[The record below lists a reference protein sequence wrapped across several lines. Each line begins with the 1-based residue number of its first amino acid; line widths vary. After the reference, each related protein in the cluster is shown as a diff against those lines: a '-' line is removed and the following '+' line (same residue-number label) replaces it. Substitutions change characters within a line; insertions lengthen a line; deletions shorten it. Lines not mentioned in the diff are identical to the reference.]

1 MAVVFNAV
9 IKIDEDAKWFIE
21 LTDTTDNRVEVCF
34 DLDEF
39 SQKVEELGSDY
50 GGNIDE
56 VKWSKDDNVP
66 PHIIDEIRLEM
77 AKQQAELER
86 QKEEAI

>member
-9 IKIDEDAKWFIE
+9 IKIDENSKWFIE

-66 PHIIDEIRLEM
+66 PHIIDEIRIEM
-77 AKQQAELER
+77 SKQQAELER

>member
-34 DLDEF
+34 NLDEF

-77 AKQQAELER
+77 SKHQEEIEK
-86 QKEEAI
+86 QKEESI